1 MPAFSQNQLSYSA
14 RTGNTT
20 TVLIGAQ
27 PIAFA
32 QTVSHTFDL
41 GAEQLYGIGSAKP
54 QETQQLKVAPQIT
67 VDNFALTSNGQQ
79 LIESLGSSPPLSS
92 LLANNSFN
100 ISIIDGNTGNALF
113 TYVGCVA
120 SNYNM
125 NIPANQPVTEAI
137 TFMAQD
143 VLDGTGQSIL
153 NGPNA
158 LNITTSVLGAITN
171 ALA

>member
-1 MPAFSQNQLSYSA
+1 
-14 RTGNTT
+14 
-20 TVLIGAQ
+20 
-27 PIAFA
+27 
-32 QTVSHTFDL
+32 
-41 GAEQLYGIGSAKP
+41 
-54 QETQQLKVAPQIT
+54 
-67 VDNFALTSNGQQ
+67 
-79 LIESLGSSPPLSS
+79 
-92 LLANNSFN
+92 
-100 ISIIDGNTGNALF
+100 
-113 TYVGCVA
+113 
-120 SNYNM
+120 M